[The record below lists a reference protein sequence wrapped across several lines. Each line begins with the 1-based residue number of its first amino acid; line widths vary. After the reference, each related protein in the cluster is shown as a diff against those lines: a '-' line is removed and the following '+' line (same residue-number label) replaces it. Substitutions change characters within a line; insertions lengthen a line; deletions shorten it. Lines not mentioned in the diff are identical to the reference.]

1 MAPLQVAAFA
11 SLIAGANGAAFARNP
26 GAGMTPDTITPFKDY
41 HKDGYSAVSCVLDSM
56 LLHGDKHGDGK
67 YDYKL
72 GDVSNVSI
80 VHYTEMVPKEDRKQ
94 MTHEVCYSFCRTVP
108 LMGFF
113 GITNG
118 RDCYCTPFFKQMAG
132 DSSDCDAVCDGDQT
146 TMCGGKTKSSIFEM
160 HSCNDAA
167 AKVAEAK
174 AVAEASEAGLSKLVG
189 TVETAAKDMQA
200 SAVALQKTFG
210 KVGDDAATSHMQD
223 AKKFAGELEH
233 AAADGAKAQ
242 KSLAALPRAAGA
254 NVVLTEKIIAD
265 LLAASKKANASAD
278 ELVALAEQAVAPA
291 GKDAGKLY
299 YPVMYFADK
308 NFTDVPTTCG
318 GTLAEKPLVGT
329 FEDCASACERAG
341 ALYCKGFS
349 YFASSPRG
357 LCFLLSDVSSAFYYT
372 GCAKKAFLQRAASD
386 TKCVLKFSA
395 FEGTSIKPDGSG
407 KCKACLK
414 ELTKADR
421 CFE

>member
-67 YDYKL
+67 YNYKL

-80 VHYTEMVPKEDRKQ
+80 VHYTEMIPKEDRKQ

-108 LMGFF
+108 MMGFF

-118 RDCYCTPFFKQMAG
+118 RDCYCTPFFKQIAG

-160 HSCNDAA
+160 HACNDAA
-167 AKVAEAK
+167 DKVAGAK
-174 AVAEASEAGLSKLVG
+174 TAAEASEARLSKLVA
-189 TVETAAKDMQA
+189 TVETASKDMQA
-200 SAVALQKTFG
+200 SAAALQKTFG
-210 KVGDDAATSHMQD
+210 KVGDGPAAGHMQD

-233 AAADGAKAQ
+233 AAADGAKIH
-242 KSLAALPRAAGA
+242 KTLSGLPRAAA
-254 NVVLTEKIIAD
+254 ENIVLTEKVVDD
-265 LLAASKKANASAD
+265 LLATSKKANASAD
-278 ELVALAEQAVAPA
+278 KLAELAKKSVAPA

-308 NFTDVPTTCG
+308 KFTEVPTTCG
-318 GTLAEKPLVGT
+318 GTLAEQPLVGT

-341 ALYCKGFS
+341 ALNCKGFS

-357 LCFLLSDVSSAFYYT
+357 LCFLLSQVTTASYYT
-372 GCAKKAFLQRAASD
+372 GCGSKSFLQRAATD
-386 TKCVLKFSA
+386 TRCVLKFSA
-395 FEGTSIKPDGSG
+395 FEGTTIKPDGSG
-407 KCKACLK
+407 KCKECLK